1 MSAIY
6 SITPDK
12 LSRLTGT
19 AACPVLV
26 DVRTDEDFEADPHF
40 IPRCGGVMP
49 MSRNGR
55 RALRTNG
62 RRDLRRGEGLERPFA
77 LAGTVSSL
85 SKERT
90 DRRENRGERR
100 CLGM

>member
-1 MSAIY
+1 
-6 SITPDK
+6 
-12 LSRLTGT
+12 
-19 AACPVLV
+19 
-26 DVRTDEDFEADPHF
+26 
-40 IPRCGGVMP
+40 

>member
-1 MSAIY
+1 
-6 SITPDK
+6 
-12 LSRLTGT
+12 
-19 AACPVLV
+19 
-26 DVRTDEDFEADPHF
+26 
-40 IPRCGGVMP
+40 
-49 MSRNGR
+49 
-55 RALRTNG
+55 
-62 RRDLRRGEGLERPFA
+62 LERPFA